1 MQGQELAGDQES
13 GKIRKEI
20 GDIKYRKEEPKK
32 EDLKKKEEPAE
43 ETEEEA
49 KEEEVAREREEEE
62 VQAGD
67 QQGQEL
73 VDKNKQHKD
82 KTLLSGR
89 IAKVGS
95 NENIENIRKE
105 ESEEEVPEE
114 DQEEGRLNGGKEG
127 SNHKI
132 KIGTE
137 PMPVPMD
144 PLIKPE
150 KEA

>member
-1 MQGQELAGDQES
+1 MLQG
-13 GKIRKEI
+13 RN
-20 GDIKYRKEEPKK
+20 
-32 EDLKKKEEPAE
+32 
-43 ETEEEA
+43 
-49 KEEEVAREREEEE
+49 V
-62 VQAGD
+62 
-67 QQGQEL
+67 
-73 VDKNKQHKD
+73 
-82 KTLLSGR
+82 
-89 IAKVGS
+89 KVGI
-95 NENIENIRKE
+95 NVNIENIRKE
-105 ESEEEVPEE
+105 GREEDILEE